1 MESNRLVKIICVV
14 CAAGC
19 CLSSCGSTG
28 EEKPKKLSSVSTGV
42 TTTVTTNK
50 KSAETITGSVT
61 TIQTA
66 ATCTKIVFDG
76 GYTLFANVHG
86 GYTLINSSNEIVNSF
101 EITDDNGDKLVLTC
115 DGNTVTVTKNGK
127 KVNSFSYK
135 GTRIIISANEVYY
148 ANTKVTYVDES
159 FSSFNVTDKVTIRCI
174 AENKFEIV
182 KDGKTVKKA
191 TVKDVNGSK
200 YVLEAMDKGMEITN
214 TDNELMESIVVGNN
228 YISVSG
234 DKVVINGKT
243 MRPPH
248 SADIKAVTTTVTEPM
263 QEEQPSVPQPAEP
276 AEPDSST
283 NMSNRNLSAETSEML
298 GYVNEVRK
306 QYGLRELD
314 GLELL
319 DSAADV
325 RANEL
330 LENYSHDRPDGNSYI
345 TAIEETDLPEW
356 RAAAE
361 NIAYGMNSMT
371 TVKEAF
377 DAWMDSPPHRE
388 NILNPD
394 VRYMACAKATK
405 SDNGEYTYWEQL
417 FYSDI

>member
-1 MESNRLVKIICVV
+1 MESNRLVKILCVV

-76 GYTLFANVHG
+76 GYTLFANVQG

-148 ANTKVTYVDES
+148 ANTKVTYIDES
-159 FSSFNVTDKVTIRCI
+159 FSNFNVTDKVTIRCI

-228 YISVSG
+228 YISVSEN
-234 DKVVINGKT
+234 KVIINGKT

-263 QEEQPSVPQPAEP
+263 QEEQPSTPQPAEP
-276 AEPDSST
+276 TEPDSST
-283 NMSNRNLSAETSEML
+283 NVSNRNLSAETSEML

-306 QYGLRELD
+306 QYGLRELE

-377 DAWMDSPPHRE
+377 DAWMNSPPHRE

-405 SDNGEYTYWEQL
+405 SENGEYTYWEQL

>member
-1 MESNRLVKIICVV
+1 MESNRLVKILCVV

-76 GYTLFANVHG
+76 GYTLFANVQG

-101 EITDDNGDKLVLTC
+101 EITDDNGDKLILTC
-115 DGNTVTVTKNGK
+115 DGNIVTVTKNGK

-200 YVLEAMDKGMEITN
+200 YVLEAMDK
-214 TDNELMESIVVGNN
+214 
-228 YISVSG
+228 
-234 DKVVINGKT
+234 VVINGKT

-248 SADIKAVTTTVTEPM
+248 SADIKAVTTTVTTTTTTATTTTTTSKKTEKKTETQTETVTEPM
-263 QEEQPSVPQPAEP
+263 QEEQPSAPQPAEP
-276 AEPDSST
+276 TEPDSST

-306 QYGLRELD
+306 QYGLRELE
-314 GLELL
+314 GLEFL

-325 RANEL
+325 RAKEL
-330 LENYSHDRPDGNSYI
+330 LDNYSHDRPDGNSYI

-405 SDNGEYTYWEQL
+405 SDNGKYTYWEQL

>member
-1 MESNRLVKIICVV
+1 
-14 CAAGC
+14 
-19 CLSSCGSTG
+19 
-28 EEKPKKLSSVSTGV
+28 
-42 TTTVTTNK
+42 
-50 KSAETITGSVT
+50 
-61 TIQTA
+61 
-66 ATCTKIVFDG
+66 
-76 GYTLFANVHG
+76 
-86 GYTLINSSNEIVNSF
+86 
-101 EITDDNGDKLVLTC
+101 
-115 DGNTVTVTKNGK
+115 
-127 KVNSFSYK
+127 
-135 GTRIIISANEVYY
+135 
-148 ANTKVTYVDES
+148 
-159 FSSFNVTDKVTIRCI
+159 
-174 AENKFEIV
+174 
-182 KDGKTVKKA
+182 
-191 TVKDVNGSK
+191 
-200 YVLEAMDKGMEITN
+200 
-214 TDNELMESIVVGNN
+214 
-228 YISVSG
+228 
-234 DKVVINGKT
+234 
-243 MRPPH
+243 
-248 SADIKAVTTTVTEPM
+248 M
-263 QEEQPSVPQPAEP
+263 QEEQPSAPQPAEP
-276 AEPDSST
+276 TEPDSST

-306 QYGLRELD
+306 QYGLRELE

-394 VRYMACAKATK
+394 VRYMACAEATK

>member
-234 DKVVINGKT
+234 DKVIINGKT

-248 SADIKAVTTTVTEPM
+248 SADIKAVTTTVTEPV
-263 QEEQPSVPQPAEP
+263 QEEQPSTPQPAEP
-276 AEPDSST
+276 TEPDSST

-306 QYGLRELD
+306 QYGLRELE

-377 DAWMDSPPHRE
+377 DAWMNSPPHRE

-405 SDNGEYTYWEQL
+405 SENGEYTYWEQL

>member
-76 GYTLFANVHG
+76 GYTLFANVQG

-159 FSSFNVTDKVTIRCI
+159 FSSFDVTDKVTIRCI

-263 QEEQPSVPQPAEP
+263 QEEQPSTPQPAEP
-276 AEPDSST
+276 TEPDSST
-283 NMSNRNLSAETSEML
+283 NVSNRNLSAETSEML

-306 QYGLRELD
+306 QYGLRELE

-377 DAWMDSPPHRE
+377 DAWMNSPPHRE

-405 SDNGEYTYWEQL
+405 SENGEYTYWEQL